1 MRSIK
6 GHILVPPNAPKRKAR
21 VVSIEVHDISV
32 QDAPSK
38 LVAQSILKNVQLEPN
53 QQVSF
58 HLNVPEASKA
68 SLAFRVHVD
77 WDGDGSTASGDLL
90 TTQVISVPPQ
100 AEPAAIEV
108 PVTLI

>member
-6 GHILVPPNAPKRKAR
+6 GHIVVPADAPKRKAG

-38 LVAQSILKNVQLEPN
+38 LVAQSILKNVQLGPN

-68 SLAFRVHVD
+68 LLAFRVHVD

-100 AEPAAIEV
+100 AEPAAIKV
-108 PVTLI
+108 PVTMI

>member
-6 GHILVPPNAPKRKAR
+6 GHIVVPANAPKRKAQ

-32 QDAPSK
+32 ADAPSK
-38 LVAQSILKNVQLEPN
+38 LVARSTLKNVQLKPN
-53 QQVSF
+53 QQLPF
-58 HLNVPEASKA
+58 QLDVPEASKA

-77 WDGDGSTASGDLL
+77 WDGDGAPASGDLL
-90 TTQVISVPPQ
+90 TTQVISVPRT
-100 AEPAAIEV
+100 AKPAAIEV